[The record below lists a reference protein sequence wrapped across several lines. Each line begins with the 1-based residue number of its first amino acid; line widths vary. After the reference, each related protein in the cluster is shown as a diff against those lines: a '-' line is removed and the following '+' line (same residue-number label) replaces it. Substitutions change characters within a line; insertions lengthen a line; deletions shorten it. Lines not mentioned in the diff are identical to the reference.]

1 MDYKENMRTELER
14 KWKYLFRFG
23 KDDVSEDEDEE
34 QRFIWLCNEILHY
47 ASEVGDI
54 EKIIILIDQIQSE
67 FDIEIDADM
76 VDESGQTPLLLASGN
91 GYPDIVEFLLQNGA
105 DANSASSG
113 DTPLITVAQNY
124 IMDKDDQLSIVEK
137 LISAG
142 ANVNFQD
149 KYGKTS
155 LILATESVSPKIVS
169 KLLLS
174 GADISIKDKCGNT
187 AMDIAADSIEHAEI
201 EQIIKE
207 YY

>member
-67 FDIEIDADM
+67 FDIEIDVDM